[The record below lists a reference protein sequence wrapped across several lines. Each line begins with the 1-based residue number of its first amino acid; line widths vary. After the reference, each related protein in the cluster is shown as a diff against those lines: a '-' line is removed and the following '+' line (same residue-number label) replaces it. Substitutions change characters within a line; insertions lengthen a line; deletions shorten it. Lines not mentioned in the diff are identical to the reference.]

1 MRLCSFGKKTKLH
14 GILALHVD
22 DLLFCGSLLF
32 LKEIIH
38 TIKIIFKISNEETEV
53 FQHLGLEIEQT
64 RDLIYV
70 HQSKYINSMQPLKL
84 DNLKKKTDALN
95 TREYEELRSHV
106 GQLMWTAN
114 QTRPDIS
121 FDICQISVNLK
132 MATKEDVLRTNKC
145 IHKMKTVEMKLH
157 FPDIGDLDEASLV
170 CYSNASLANLKD
182 AGSQGSFIIFI
193 IGSNKKYVPLKWQSR
208 KIKRVVKST
217 LAAETMALLEGTECC
232 FLIKSTLLRILGL
245 SNDTNLRI
253 KAITDNKSLYDAVH
267 STKTVEDKR
276 LKVDIC
282 ALRDMMQRKEIHNVE
297 WIESDNQIADSFTK
311 AGASSSKLIAALSGH
326 INIY

>member
-1 MRLCSFGKKTKLH
+1 MFDEALFFWKKTNKLH

-38 TIKIIFKISNEETEV
+38 TIKITFKISKEETEV

-64 RDLIYV
+64 RGLIYV
-70 HQSKYINSMQPLKL
+70 HQSKHINSMQPLKL

-106 GQLMWTAN
+106 GQLIWTAN

-145 IHKMKTVEMKLH
+145 INKMKTVEMKLH
-157 FPDIGDLDEASLV
+157 FPDIGDLAIASLV
-170 CYSNASLANLKD
+170 CYSDASLANVKD
-182 AGSQGSFIIFI
+182 AGSQGGFIILI
-193 IGSNKKYVPLKWQSR
+193 IGSNNKYAPLKWQSR

-232 FLIKSTLLRILGL
+232 FLIKSTLLGILGL
-245 SNDTNLRI
+245 SNDTNLLRI

-267 STKTVEDKR
+267 STKTIEDKR

-297 WIESDNQIADSFTK
+297 WIESDNQISYSFTT
-311 AGASSSKLIAALSGH
+311 AGGSSSKLIAG
-326 INIY
+326 IE